1 MKIHFIAMTAAAMLL
16 FSGGAGVLCAQDA
29 IQAPVSEEMEVSLVS
44 LFASVRD
51 SKDKPVK
58 GLKQSDFV
66 LTNDGK
72 PLEIAQFSGDPAE
85 PVSVAF
91 LLDTSGSMRL
101 GDKYGLAERI
111 VDAVLDRLAADD
123 EASLITFGDEKI
135 QTIVE
140 LTKVKQDVSNKLA
153 GQKLWG
159 PTALWDAII
168 FTQKL
173 VIKDYGK
180 KAVILI
186 SDGFDNRSGSVF
198 KRAVDEASRVL
209 LPVYVCEIAVED
221 EDAMRELNFDS
232 PLKDFA
238 EATGAQHF
246 AISDEDDKAV
256 KKVAERLVEEL
267 RNQYFI
273 GVSGGAVGP
282 SPNLQLTVKNG
293 SYHVRLQHSLQN
305 Q

>member
-1 MKIHFIAMTAAAMLL
+1 MKIHFVIVTAVVMLS
-16 FSGGAGVLCAQDA
+16 FSGGTMVLCAQDA

-51 SKDKPVK
+51 SKDRPVK
-58 GLKQSDFV
+58 GLKQNDFV

-72 PLEIAQFSGDPAE
+72 PLEIAQFSGDPGE

-91 LLDTSGSMRL
+91 LMDTSGSMRL
-101 GDKYGLAERI
+101 GDKYGIAERI
-111 VDAVLDRLAADD
+111 VDAVLERLAEDD
-123 EASLITFGDEKI
+123 EASLITFGDEKV

-140 LTKVKQDVSNKLA
+140 LTKDKRLVSDKLA

-159 PTALWDAII
+159 PTALWDAIV
-168 FTQKL
+168 FSQKL
-173 VIKDYGK
+173 VIQNYGK

-186 SDGFDNRSGSVF
+186 SDGFDNRSESVF

-209 LPVYVCEIAVED
+209 LPVYVCEIAVEE

-238 EATGAQHF
+238 EATGALHF
-246 AISDEDDKAV
+246 AVSDEDDKAV

-293 SYHVRLQHSLQN
+293 SYRVRLQHSLQN